1 MTIDYDEEV
10 EMPVLWRL
18 DLRCGS
24 TRGIGRPPSY
34 DLGVQS
40 VTAENFTV
48 HLDATGAAKVDDT

>member
-24 TRGIGRPPSY
+24 TRGNRATPSY
-34 DLGVQS
+34 DLGAQS
-40 VTAENFTV
+40 VTAVNLTV
-48 HLDATGAAKVDDT
+48 HLDAKGVAKVDDT